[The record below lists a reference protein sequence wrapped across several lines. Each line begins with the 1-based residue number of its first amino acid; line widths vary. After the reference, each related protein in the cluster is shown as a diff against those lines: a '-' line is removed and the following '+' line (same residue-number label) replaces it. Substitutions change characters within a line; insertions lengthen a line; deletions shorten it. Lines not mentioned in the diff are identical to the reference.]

1 MPTGNNHREGAAPR
15 TIHENLQ
22 NTLGENPAET
32 HTKLVWRTVTLLG
45 DAKENLSRWRDT
57 LSFDEESE
65 PGKHHCCVPHSSP
78 CVQQAPKPRPAL
90 TWRRTRRSRASPPAR
105 RSSGDW
111 PRSVAARLQAGRT
124 RGATASVWSRLP
136 GGQIARGFLSRKQIN
151 SVGRRHGCKDA
162 DTKINNG

>member
-65 PGKHHCCVPHSSP
+65 PGEHHCCVPHSSP

-90 TWRRTRRSRASPPAR
+90 TWRRTRRSRANAPEQSQPTREKEQR
-105 RSSGDW
+105 RLAEERGRASASREDAGGY
-111 PRSVAARLQAGRT
+111 RQRLEQAAWGT
-124 RGATASVWSRLP
+124 NCTWISKS
-136 GGQIARGFLSRKQIN
+136 
-151 SVGRRHGCKDA
+151 
-162 DTKINNG
+162 